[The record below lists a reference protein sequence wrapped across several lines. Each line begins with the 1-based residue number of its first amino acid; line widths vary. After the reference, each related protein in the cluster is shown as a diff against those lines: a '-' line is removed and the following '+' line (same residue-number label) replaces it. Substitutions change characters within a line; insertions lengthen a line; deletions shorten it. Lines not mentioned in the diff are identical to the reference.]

1 MKTTTQVPYVG
12 NVRLIKNTIMASNA
26 DFVQYIAD
34 QCSDAGE
41 IMTKEMFGDY
51 GIYCNGKIFG
61 LICDDH
67 FYLKPT
73 KAAHALLR
81 EEELRRPYEGAKEY
95 FYIADVDDRDYL
107 SMLVRE
113 TCKALPESKKRKK

>member
-1 MKTTTQVPYVG
+1 
-12 NVRLIKNTIMASNA
+12 MASNA
-26 DFVQYIAD
+26 DFVQFIAD
-34 QCSDAGE
+34 QCSGAGE
-41 IMTKEMFGDY
+41 IVTKKMFGDY

-61 LICDDH
+61 LICDDR

-73 KAAHALLR
+73 ETACTLLKKK
-81 EEELRRPYEGAKEY
+81 ELLQPYEGAKDY

-113 TCKALPESKKRKK
+113 TCKALPEPKKKKTHNKK

>member
-1 MKTTTQVPYVG
+1 
-12 NVRLIKNTIMASNA
+12 MASNA
-26 DFVQYIAD
+26 DFVQYVAD

-41 IMTKEMFGDY
+41 IMTKKMFGDY

-73 KAAHALLR
+73 ESTRALLR
-81 EEELRRPYEGAKEY
+81 EEELRRPYDGAKEY
-95 FYIADVDDRDYL
+95 FYIADVDDREYL
-107 SMLVRE
+107 SILVRE
-113 TCKALPESKKRKK
+113 TCKALPQQKMRKK